1 VLVHPVVLVWHFVV
15 PQHEMNLRVESGAA
29 NLHILFILL
38 RLGHNHSRLRVIV
51 VKVFSLRS
59 LLRHVLSHD
68 FNLLSVDIEG
78 NVVFFVLRVVTDS
91 IDIKSANLQEMVLL
105 HFFTR

>member
-1 VLVHPVVLVWHFVV
+1 MVLVWHFVV
-15 PQHEMNLRVESGAA
+15 PQHEMDLRVESGAA
-29 NLHILFILL
+29 DLHILFVLL
-38 RLGHNHSRLRVIV
+38 LLGHNHSRLRVKV

-59 LLRHVLSHD
+59 LLRNILPHD
-68 FNLLSVDIEG
+68 FNLLSVDIER